1 MQFPT
6 VTFVLFFAV
15 ALTGA
20 WALHRHVLLRKLW
33 LIAAGAWFYAAWDRR
48 FLGLL
53 AALVVLTWVGGRF
66 IASTSGRRQAMVMA
80 AHITTS
86 LLLLGFFKYYGFFV
100 SSAVT
105 GLGRAGIHVHAPLLQ
120 VALPVGVS
128 FYTFEAISY
137 VVDVRRGRVNAAG
150 LIDVAAWLSFFPTVT
165 SGPITHA
172 GEFMPQL
179 NRVPPMTRPDLA
191 RAYALISRGLFKK
204 LVLASF
210 PASAVTDK
218 AFANPSSYNSITLLL
233 AIYAYAVQI
242 YCDFSGYTD
251 MALGMSALLGFELP
265 RNFDHP
271 YTATSVQD
279 FWARWHMTLSRWLR
293 DYLFAPFMGGS
304 GRRPARAYAGIV
316 LVMLLAGLW
325 HGAAWGFVVFG
336 GVHGVAMAVERWRR
350 NRRRR
355 LRRPLPSRAPWRQLL
370 RRVATFH
377 IVCLG
382 WVFFASPSVSSAAT
396 MLRDLATNWSSP
408 VSLLTPLLLL
418 AVAAVIGL
426 QYLPDRWGERL
437 LERVERW
444 SPALQAAAMGAA
456 SVPILAMAPT
466 TVPAFIYYRF

>member
-165 SGPITHA
+165 SGPITRA

-179 NRVPPMTRPDLA
+179 NQVPPMTRPDLA

-210 PASAVTDK
+210 LASAVTDK

-251 MALGMSALLGFELP
+251 MAIGIGRLLGFVLP
-265 RNFDHP
+265 ENFDRP
-271 YTATSVQD
+271 YTAESIQD
-279 FWARWHMTLSRWLR
+279 FWSRWHMTLSRWLR
-293 DYLFAPFMGGS
+293 DYLFAPIV
-304 GRRPARAYAGIV
+304 GRRPQRPARVYASLV
-316 LVMLLAGLW
+316 TVMLIAGLW
-325 HGAAWGFVVFG
+325 HGAAWGFVAFG
-336 GVHGVAMAVERWRR
+336 GVHGVAMAVERARR
-350 NRRRR
+350 DRRRR
-355 LRRPLPSRAPWRQLL
+355 LRRPPPPRTWSRQLVTRL
-370 RRVATFH
+370 VTFH
-377 IVCLG
+377 LVCLG
-382 WVFFASPSVSSAAT
+382 WVFFGTSTVGRAITLLEA
-396 MLRDLATNWSSP
+396 LATNWRLP
-408 VSLLTPLLLL
+408 VTDVTPLLVLTI
-418 AVAAVIGL
+418 AAVL
-426 QYLPDRWGERL
+426 VAQYLPRRWGGL
-437 LERVERW
+437 LLTRAA
-444 SPALQAAAMGAA
+444 ALPPVTQAAAFALA

-466 TVPAFIYYRF
+466 AVPAFIYYRF